1 MKYRVLGSLVL
12 CLASSL
18 AFAGEIPDSFVEKTL
33 GVSGVKHTTKTKNA
47 QGVIFQDVDYVDGK
61 GRGLLILRL
70 GQPEQYD
77 VWKKSAGNSAR
88 PIPGVG
94 KEAFRFG
101 GILSICA
108 RSSGVAAC
116 VTPDLLL
123 TSPRMTEA
131 QVLAL
136 LAAAL

>member
-1 MKYRVLGSLVL
+1 MKYCFLAPVLF
-12 CLASSL
+12 SL
-18 AFAGEIPDSFVEKTL
+18 ATSVAVAGEIPDPFVEKIL

-47 QGVIFQDVDYVDGK
+47 QGVIFQDVDYIDGK

-70 GQPEQYD
+70 GKPEQYD
-77 VWKKSAGNSAR
+77 TWKKSAGNAAR

-101 GILSICA
+101 GVLSICA
-108 RSSGVAAC
+108 RTSSVAAC

-123 TSPRMTEA
+123 TGPRVTEE

-136 LAAAL
+136 LSAAL

>member
-1 MKYRVLGSLVL
+1 MNIRIFFPLL
-12 CLASSL
+12 LAL
-18 AFAGEIPDSFVEKTL
+18 ATSFATAGEIPDAFVEKTL
-33 GVSGVKHTTKTKNA
+33 GVTGVKHTTKTKNA
-47 QGVIFQDVDYVDGK
+47 LGTIFQDVDYVDGK

-70 GQPEQYD
+70 GKPEQYD
-77 VWKKSAGNSAR
+77 TWKKSAGTSAR
-88 PIPGVG
+88 PIQGIG

-108 RSSGVAAC
+108 RSATTAAC

-123 TSPRMTEA
+123 TSPRITEA
-131 QVLAL
+131 QVQAL

>member
-1 MKYRVLGSLVL
+1 MKYRVLASIVF
-12 CLASSL
+12 CFASPFALAN
-18 AFAGEIPDSFVEKTL
+18 EIPDAFVEKTL

-70 GQPEQYD
+70 GKPEQYD
-77 VWKKSAGNSAR
+77 TWKKSAGNAAR

-94 KEAFRFG
+94 NEAFRFG
-101 GILSICA
+101 GVLSICA
-108 RSSGVAAC
+108 RSASVAAC

-123 TSPRMTEA
+123 TSPRITEI